1 MVRKSTRSTV
11 AKHSSPNKNRN
22 INTFTPLQLEKET
35 VIGRPNVEEGHKTKS
50 INEIEGIA
58 PFSTEEILVEDVED
72 SASENESEPE
82 KENLIDDEGEWFQR
96 HGKKIIQMIDE
107 ELEELLQ
114 LTEEDVQEEITYWKQ
129 AVYGFVVGGNPP
141 WQILEGFLKRI
152 WSKYSID
159 KISFLPNEVF
169 LARFQT
175 AEMQQAV
182 LGSGYFLF
190 DNKPLIIRAWQP
202 DIDLEKEEIKCVPAW
217 IRLKGLPLKFWGQSL
232 PKLANLV
239 GKYVKSDAA
248 TESKTRLGFARI
260 MVELK
265 VDQKFPSHITFLDE
279 KQSKIQIPVEYEW
292 KPSTCNKCKQIGHEQ
307 SNCRKGLNKEV
318 KKIQKV
324 WRPVQ
329 VKKTQPVVPV
339 TIAQDISTPLNKPL

>member
-11 AKHSSPNKNRN
+11 AKHSRPNKSRN
-22 INTFTPLQLEKET
+22 TNTFTPLQLEKEK
-35 VIGRPNVEEGHKTKS
+35 VIGKPNVEEGQKTKS
-50 INEIEGIA
+50 INEIGGIA

-82 KENLIDDEGEWFQR
+82 KEN
-96 HGKKIIQMIDE
+96 
-107 ELEELLQ
+107 
-114 LTEEDVQEEITYWKQ
+114 
-129 AVYGFVVGGNPP
+129 
-141 WQILEGFLKRI
+141 ILESFLKRI
-152 WSKYSID
+152 WGKYAID
-159 KISFLPNEVF
+159 KISFLPNGVF
-169 LARFQT
+169 WARFQT

-190 DNKPLIIRAWQP
+190 DNKPLIIRPWQP
-202 DIDLEKEEIKCVPAW
+202 DIDLEKEEIKSVPAW

-248 TESKTRLGFARI
+248 TESKTRLGFAGL

-279 KQSKIQIPVEYEW
+279 KQNKIQIHVEYEW

-307 SNCRKGLNKEV
+307 INCRKGLHKEV

-329 VKKTQPVVPV
+329 EKKIQAP
-339 TIAQDISTPLNKPL
+339 IAVDSTAHDPSTPLEKPVQIRNGTISPVRLPKHGIDVSSTTQGSPTYKEVLSGQSSPKEGSVHNGNEPPNLPP